1 MNIKDR
7 GSKRGSIWFSQKKN
21 RWKSAVFKSIRGAGG
36 SRTLVQTRKPYA
48 FYMLIFA
55 WIFVYRQDRSHQS
68 IPYPLKFRE
77 RCEES
82 LKLFPN
88 LLCHFTKRFGTR
100 AFEWHLVSTT
110 MAEIKLI
117 YYTSI
122 KQRERNEFRQIKFWR
137 LRFKCKSTT
146 HCMLTY
152 HFCPLSNPVNPM
164 TL

>member
-1 MNIKDR
+1 MIIR
-7 GSKRGSIWFSQKKN
+7 LSLFILGCISGC
-21 RWKSAVFKSIRGAGG
+21 KSCNNLIINLICGAGG

-100 AFEWHLVSTT
+100 AFEWHLVSTP

-122 KQRERNEFRQIKFWR
+122 KQREHNFRCQIKFW
-137 LRFKCKSTT
+137 
-146 HCMLTY
+146 
-152 HFCPLSNPVNPM
+152 
-164 TL
+164 